1 MRRSAVG
8 VFILGIGLFE
18 SNTDFFQKNGADI
31 ERAVRG
37 DRRRRSGSSELS
49 GKIEHHSDVEVH
61 YRNVSSGYSRRRD
74 AFFIEKSSMDVSFES
89 STDSFPYWVSFFGGE
104 YSRFLR
110 WIF

>member
-37 DRRRRSGSSELS
+37 DRRRRNDSTELS
-49 GKIEHHSDVEVH
+49 YLDGAVEHLKYPIVV
-61 YRNVSSGYSRRRD
+61 
-74 AFFIEKSSMDVSFES
+74 
-89 STDSFPYWVSFFGGE
+89 
-104 YSRFLR
+104 
-110 WIF
+110 